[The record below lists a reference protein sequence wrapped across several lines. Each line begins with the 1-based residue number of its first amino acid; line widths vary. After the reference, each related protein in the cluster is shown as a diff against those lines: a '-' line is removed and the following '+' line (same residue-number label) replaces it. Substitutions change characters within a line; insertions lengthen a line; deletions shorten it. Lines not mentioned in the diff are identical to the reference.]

1 MNQQDQQAIDELFRY
16 LYQATRRAGTRDA
29 AAEELIQRYVQQAPP
44 GLLYQMAQTLVAQQ
58 HTVNELRSQ
67 LTAYQRQGGAPA
79 GFGGPQGGGYGS
91 GYGQPQYQ
99 QGYQQGG
106 WQQGRQGGGFLVGAG
121 QLALGIGGGIL
132 GAEVLTSIFDGG
144 GLFGDDR
151 QYDDGYQAGF
161 AAGDNE
167 GYRDGT
173 AAGDDYGDQGGGD
186 PGGYDDGGYDDG
198 GGFDDGGG
206 GDFLSGWPGGPGN
219 LALPGPDT
227 GSAG

>member
-1 MNQQDQQAIDELFRY
+1 MNQQDQQAIDEVFRY
-16 LYQATRRAGTRDA
+16 LYQATQRAGTRDA
-29 AAEELIQRYVQQAPP
+29 AAEELIQRYVKQAPP

-79 GFGGPQGGGYGS
+79 GFGQPQGGGYGS

-99 QGYQQGG
+99 QGG
-106 WQQGRQGGGFLVGAG
+106 WQQGRPGGGFLAGAG

-167 GYRDGT
+167 GYRDGST
-173 AAGDDYGDQGGGD
+173 AGDDYGDQGGGD
-186 PGGYDDGGYDDG
+186 GGFDN

-206 GDFLSGWPGGPGN
+206 GDF
-219 LALPGPDT
+219 
-227 GSAG
+227 